1 MTTPYCVATRD
12 ISRCFRQRNASL
24 GRSLVEICSWRT
36 GDGVWVNAS
45 GALTAHMRI
54 QTPVTSRSQP
64 ETFLKST
71 RSPPL
76 EGSIQKN
83 LLPQRSAFS
92 KRAPTGTRKRPL
104 EFYQFVLRACAWRMT
119 HKSLC
124 GPSLNE
130 FCTKGDKLLYFG
142 TKKASR
148 GHESQTCDSLPYGG

>member
-1 MTTPYCVATRD
+1 MTKLVRIMCNDPPEMTTCHSGLSLKHAYPEKRCTPYCVATRD

-24 GRSLVEICSWRT
+24 GRFLVEICSWRT

-54 QTPVTSRSQP
+54 QTPETSRSQP

-92 KRAPTGTRKRPL
+92 ERAPTGTHAKDPWNS
-104 EFYQFVLRACAWRMT
+104 A
-119 HKSLC
+119 SL
-124 GPSLNE
+124 
-130 FCTKGDKLLYFG
+130 F
-142 TKKASR
+142 
-148 GHESQTCDSLPYGG
+148 